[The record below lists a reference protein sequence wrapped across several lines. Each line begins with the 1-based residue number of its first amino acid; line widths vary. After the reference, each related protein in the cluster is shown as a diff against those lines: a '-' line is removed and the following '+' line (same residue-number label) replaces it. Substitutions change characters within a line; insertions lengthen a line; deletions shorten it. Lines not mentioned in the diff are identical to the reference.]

1 MNAVQRAFLH
11 LGALA
16 ALCAA
21 CPRAAAQLPPVQS
34 PVVVGSGGA
43 VGGGGRP
50 GAGPAGITGGAL
62 AERLEQDL
70 SGSIPWP
77 PHPDWG
83 FLTTPEGA
91 AWKFIGPSAGD
102 PLLQLILPPGLSGN
116 PTSPE
121 VFNIQLPLKK
131 LGNASPSAKPP
142 GVIVGYH
149 QFGVS
154 QNAIHLGSFLPDFA
168 AAYEMILIAPLG
180 LSQINFGNPNSQASL
195 QAVLGFVENYF
206 PFDRDRIFGVGFSM
220 GGLSAYANAIR
231 RQDPADYRFAG
242 IATHMGTVDPI
253 AEYNLTSPEIKAVLE
268 NDVHFGTSPAADAYP
283 WERALAGRGTS
294 ELVIDPDL
302 APIANLRDIRLHVS
316 VNLNDPVTLLLNQAL
331 AMASHVGSQGWDTDL
346 RIYSGP
352 AEHSWMQFDLDRALR
367 FLFTGGPAP
376 IEPVSPGPIEIYADD
391 VGVYRFTEVLE
402 IEPST
407 LARYTIS
414 LGQDGSNSWT
424 IPATRG
430 IRRLAIDLDALPSL
444 SEDQPM
450 TLSHFATDGVPF
462 TLELRN
468 FDQAP
473 SLVLVNGL
481 APLAWSYVAGNQT
494 LRISPTDDGSF
505 ALIQVFP

>member
-1 MNAVQRAFLH
+1 MNAVHRILLVLAT
-11 LGALA
+11 LGALVA
-16 ALCAA
+16 AS
-21 CPRAAAQLPPVQS
+21 PRASAQLPPIQGPIVGGPGGS
-34 PVVVGSGGA
+34 VGGSGHTGSL
-43 VGGGGRP
+43 GSIQ
-50 GAGPAGITGGAL
+50 GAGPA
-62 AERLEQDL
+62 ERLKKDL

-102 PLLQLILPPGLSGN
+102 PLLQLILPPGLSGH
-116 PTSPE
+116 PTATE
-121 VFNIQLPLKK
+121 TFNIQLPLKK
-131 LGNASPSAKPP
+131 LGTTAQP
-142 GVIVGYH
+142 GVIVGFH

-180 LSQINFGNPNSQASL
+180 LSQINFGSTPSQESL
-195 QAVLGFVENYF
+195 QAVLAFVENYF
-206 PFDRDRIFGVGFSM
+206 PFDRDRIYGVGFSM
-220 GGLSAYANAIR
+220 GGLSAYANAIS

-253 AEYNLTSPEIKAVLE
+253 AEYNLTSSEVQGFLE
-268 NDVHFGTSPAADAYP
+268 NDVHFGASPEADPYA
-283 WERALAGRGTS
+283 WERVLAGRGTP
-294 ELVIDPDL
+294 ELVIDPEL
-302 APIANLRDIRLHVS
+302 APIANLRDIRLHIS
-316 VNLNDPVTLLLNQAL
+316 VNLNDPVNLLLNQATAL
-331 AMASHVGSQGWDTDL
+331 ASHVGAQGWGADL

-352 AEHSWMQFDLDRALR
+352 ADHSWMQFDLDRALR
-367 FLFTGGPAP
+367 FIFTGGPAP
-376 IEPVSPGPIEIYADD
+376 IEPEAPGPIEIYADD
-391 VGVYRFTEVLE
+391 VGIYRFTEVLE

-407 LARYTIS
+407 VARYTIS

-430 IRRLAIDLDALPSL
+430 VRRLAIDLDALPSL
-444 SEDQPM
+444 SEGQPM
-450 TLSHFATDGVPF
+450 TLSHFASDGVPI

-468 FDQAP
+468 FNQAP

>member
-1 MNAVQRAFLH
+1 VAVSADDPFREPTLAPLIAMNAAHRLLFA
-11 LGALA
+11 LGTLA
-16 ALCAA
+16 VLLTAS
-21 CPRAAAQLPPVQS
+21 PRAAAQLPPVQG
-34 PVVVGSGGA
+34 PVVGGSGGS
-43 VGGGGRP
+43 VGGSGHTGG
-50 GAGPAGITGGAL
+50 GSGSIQGTGPA
-62 AERLEQDL
+62 ERFKQDL

-116 PTSPE
+116 PTTPE
-121 VFNIQLPLKK
+121 IFNIQLPLKK
-131 LGNASPSAKPP
+131 LGNGSPPGALP

-180 LSQINFGNPNSQASL
+180 LSQINFGNLNSQASL
-195 QAVLGFVENYF
+195 QAVLEFIENYF
-206 PFDRDRIFGVGFSM
+206 PFDRDRIYGVGFSM
-220 GGLSAYANAIR
+220 GGLSAYANAIS

-253 AEYNLTSPEIKAVLE
+253 AEYNLTTPEVQAVLE
-268 NDVHFGTSPAADAYP
+268 NDVHFGASPDADVFS
-283 WERALAGRGTS
+283 WERALAGRGTP

-302 APIANLRDIRLHVS
+302 APIANLRDIRLHIS
-316 VNLNDPVTLLLNQAL
+316 VNLNDPVTLLLNQAT
-331 AMASHVGSQGWDTDL
+331 AMASYVGAQGWGADL

-352 AEHSWMQFDLDRALR
+352 ADHSWMQFDLDRALR
-367 FLFTGGPAP
+367 FIFTGGPAP
-376 IEPVSPGPIEIYADD
+376 IDPVAPGPIEIYADD
-391 VGVYRFTEVLE
+391 TG
-402 IEPST
+402 
-407 LARYTIS
+407 
-414 LGQDGSNSWT
+414 
-424 IPATRG
+424 TRG
-430 IRRLAIDLDALPSL
+430 VRRLAIDLDALPSL
-444 SEDQPM
+444 SESQPM
-450 TLSHFATDGVPF
+450 TLSHFASDGVPI
-462 TLELRN
+462 TLELRD